1 MTDNKKISYLY
12 IIKFWMPL
20 SLTWLMMAFEG
31 PYLASIIARLPFE
44 KLNLAAYGIALAFGL
59 IIEAPIMMIMSAS
72 AALIKGG
79 RSYRDLKRFLV
90 ILNLILTS
98 VIIFICIP
106 QIFYFIAYN
115 LLGLNSEVA
124 KLAHIATILLIPWP
138 GSIGYR
144 RFYQGILIKDGLT
157 KYVALGTVFRL
168 IFMSVVGLIFYHIE
182 ILPGAAVGGLSMS
195 AGVVAEAIAARIMAN
210 SSVLKL
216 KEIKNDETLEL
227 KRILT
232 FYIPLALTPL
242 IALGV
247 YPAVTFFLGKS
258 IMAIESL
265 AVMPVINSLV
275 FIFRSLG
282 LSYQEVVVALGGKSE
297 EHFKYVKNFA
307 FFLGM
312 FTLFMMII
320 ISFTDLSFFWFHKVS
335 GLPIELSKFAIVPT
349 MIMSAIP
356 AGTVLLSF
364 QRGALVNCRYTNP
377 ITIAT
382 IVEAAVIVLSLTVFI
397 KWLHVP
403 GVILAS
409 TSLLLGRITSTSF
422 LFIPLIKCLK
432 KMDSN

>member
-1 MTDNKKISYLY
+1 MTDSKKISYLY

-31 PYLASIIARLPFE
+31 PYLASIIARLPSE

-59 IIEAPIMMIMSAS
+59 LIEAPIMMIMSAS
-72 AALIKGG
+72 AALVKGG

-90 ILNLILTS
+90 ILNFILTF
-98 VIIFICIP
+98 VIVVISYP
-106 QIFYFIAYN
+106 KIFYFIAFR

-124 KLAHIATILLIPWP
+124 RLAHIATIFLIPWP

-144 RFYQGILIKDGLT
+144 RFYQGILIRDGLT
-157 KYVALGTVFRL
+157 KYVAIGTVFRL
-168 IFMSVVGLIFYHIE
+168 LFMSIVALIFYHLK
-182 ILPGAAVGGLSMS
+182 ILHGAAVGGLSMS

-210 SSVLKL
+210 RSVLKL
-216 KEIKNDETLEL
+216 KEIKDDEPLEL
-227 KRILT
+227 KRILQ

-282 LSYQEVVVALGGKSE
+282 LSYQEVVVALGGKSK
-297 EHFKYVKNFA
+297 EHFRYVKNFA

-335 GLPIELSKFAIVPT
+335 GLPVELSRFAILPT
-349 MIMSAIP
+349 MIMSLIP

-364 QRGALVNCRYTNP
+364 QRGVLVNCRYTNP

-382 IVEAAVIVLSLTVFI
+382 IVETVVIVLSLTIFI
-397 KWLHVP
+397 KWLQMP
-403 GVILAS
+403 GAVLAS

-422 LFIPLIKCLK
+422 LFIPLRKCLK
-432 KMDSN
+432 NGE

>member
-1 MTDNKKISYLY
+1 
-12 IIKFWMPL
+12 
-20 SLTWLMMAFEG
+20 MMAFEG

-335 GLPIELSKFAIVPT
+335 GLPVELSKFAIVPT

>member
-1 MTDNKKISYLY
+1 M
-12 IIKFWMPL
+12 
-20 SLTWLMMAFEG
+20 
-31 PYLASIIARLPFE
+31 
-44 KLNLAAYGIALAFGL
+44 
-59 IIEAPIMMIMSAS
+59 
-72 AALIKGG
+72 
-79 RSYRDLKRFLV
+79 
-90 ILNLILTS
+90 
-98 VIIFICIP
+98 
-106 QIFYFIAYN
+106 
-115 LLGLNSEVA
+115 
-124 KLAHIATILLIPWP
+124 
-138 GSIGYR
+138 
-144 RFYQGILIKDGLT
+144 
-157 KYVALGTVFRL
+157 
-168 IFMSVVGLIFYHIE
+168 
-182 ILPGAAVGGLSMS
+182 
-195 AGVVAEAIAARIMAN
+195 
-210 SSVLKL
+210 
-216 KEIKNDETLEL
+216 
-227 KRILT
+227 T